1 MCLDKTSAWSP
12 IEFLLVTFL
21 RPLSFSPIMV
31 TAIISGGLFGPAKG
45 ALLAVISVTASSL
58 VFYIPGTY
66 LGRRLLV
73 PWLEENIPSMLS
85 LIKNQD
91 YKMVFFFR
99 WVPIFPFDLMSFL
112 FGAANFRLPT
122 FLLYSALGIIPE
134 MIIFSKIA
142 NLDQKFFI
150 TQSFFFL
157 PHWLRSHKL
166 TASAWI

>member
-1 MCLDKTSAWSP
+1 
-12 IEFLLVTFL
+12 
-21 RPLSFSPIMV
+21 
-31 TAIISGGLFGPAKG
+31 
-45 ALLAVISVTASSL
+45 
-58 VFYIPGTY
+58 
-66 LGRRLLV
+66 
-73 PWLEENIPSMLS
+73 MLS

-150 TQSFFFL
+150 TQSFFYLIGFALISLL
-157 PHWLRSHKL
+157 PLLGYEFFKRKSGSGLWPQVKQAYFDIVFEAQIQNAVKIENANTYQNTYHFTVRVLFIKTLCNPIAKKTTTERV
-166 TASAWI
+166 